1 MHVSSHLPIHLP
13 SHPSVV
19 FYSILSI
26 ESLLCVT
33 LCAKR
38 GGGVIMSHCEPS
50 SHPSRGRLYSNMSSQ
65 PISTVIRV
73 VEERYMMLL
82 ELRVGGFDLIRELHE
97 GVPEE
102 MTFS

>member
-1 MHVSSHLPIHLP
+1 MLQFVL
-13 SHPSVV
+13 
-19 FYSILSI
+19 
-26 ESLLCVT
+26 
-33 LCAKR
+33 KG

-65 PISTVIRV
+65 PISTVIRA